1 MNPEGQSIDIDQ
13 EANRRAL
20 ETAPHCTSADAGF
33 APDRKSRTLRHGV
46 TTRSSGARTDRQRS
60 TLPALHNPCP
70 ESAR

>member
-20 ETAPHCTSADAGF
+20 ETAPHCTSADVGF

-60 TLPALHNPCP
+60 TLPALQNPRP